1 MQQSDQQY
9 LESRYYSGIDKKKG
23 FKNRLQ
29 RLLYFRFAS
38 KFAKKAKKG
47 ITKAMKGM
55 GQEAKETK
63 EMANS
68 FFRLLES
75 KLDLQNRKTPPSQE
89 EVKAAIEQLK
99 DIGRFSVFTTIS
111 ILPGGGFSLIGLEL
125 LARKFGVKSF
135 TFIPSAFRK
144 KDVEEKDENIA
155 QDQISDIQTIKT
167 ENKGKNIV

>member
-1 MQQSDQQY
+1 M
-9 LESRYYSGIDKKKG
+9 E
-23 FKNRLQ
+23 
-29 RLLYFRFAS
+29 
-38 KFAKKAKKG
+38 
-47 ITKAMKGM
+47 GM

-68 FFRLLES
+68 FFKLLES

-111 ILPGGGFSLIGLEL
+111 ILPGGGFSLIGLEI

-144 KDVEEKDENIA
+144 KDVEKQDENID
-155 QDQISDIQTIKT
+155 QDQLPDTKTSKT
-167 ENKGKNIV
+167 ENKGKNAI